1 MTSTHQPVSI
11 SPMLSELPV
20 RIKLASLWI
29 SLMLLYLYADVFS
42 FYRPGMIDSIA
53 EGSMGPFTVSQSA
66 LLIASVLMLIP
77 ALMCTATFMFQ
88 RTLTRGLHLGFGA
101 LYTLV
106 NIGNVVGETWWYY
119 LQYGAVE
126 GLLTVTIFVLAWRW
140 RS

>member
-53 EGSMGPFTVSQSA
+53 EGNMGPFTVSQSA

-119 LQYGAVE
+119 LHYGSVE